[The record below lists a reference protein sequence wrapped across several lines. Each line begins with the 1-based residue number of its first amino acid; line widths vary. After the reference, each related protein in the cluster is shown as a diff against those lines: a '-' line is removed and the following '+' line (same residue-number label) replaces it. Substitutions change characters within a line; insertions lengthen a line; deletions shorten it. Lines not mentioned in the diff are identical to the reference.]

1 MRIKYD
7 DMEKLLAHSELN
19 KRLVL
24 ITTRSQR
31 ADLKKKKKECFGF
44 LKQIHYLPKLC
55 NVFNGKESQKDFLKN
70 FKALRS

>member
-31 ADLKKKKKECFGF
+31 ADLKKKKKKSA
-44 LKQIHYLPKLC
+44 L
-55 NVFNGKESQKDFLKN
+55 DFLSKYIICQNYVMYLMAKN
-70 FKALRS
+70 LKRIF

>member
-31 ADLKKKKKECFGF
+31 ADLKKKKKRV
-44 LKQIHYLPKLC
+44 LWI
-55 NVFNGKESQKDFLKN
+55 S
-70 FKALRS
+70 

>member
-31 ADLKKKKKECFGF
+31 ADLKKKKKKKSA
-44 LKQIHYLPKLC
+44 L
-55 NVFNGKESQKDFLKN
+55 DFLSKYIICQNYVMYLMAKN
-70 FKALRS
+70 LKRIF